1 MSCFYLLT
9 KTKVMEKQTVFKTV
23 NEDAAGIDIGAAQ
36 IFVSIDGNEV
46 KSFDTFTSDYYQC
59 AEYLIQA
66 GIRKVAMEA
75 TGVYWIALYS
85 ILEAKGLKVSLVN
98 PKETKQVKG
107 RKTDVQDGRWI
118 QKLFSA
124 GILRSSFIP
133 EGKYMEIRQL
143 VRERSDLI
151 EMGSIYVNKM
161 QKALE
166 LMNIKLTEV
175 ISQIQGVSGMKI
187 IKAILSG
194 HRDTDFLISL
204 CDKRIRDTKSEQVGK
219 SLQGNYNETYLFMLK
234 SNMEMWE
241 MHQQQVETID
251 SEIEKL
257 LDQLCAG
264 KPHTAVTS
272 KPKSIRHHA
281 PAINDLHYKMVQ
293 LHGANISSIA
303 GINDS
308 TLLRLVGETGA
319 DMSRFPTRKHFIS
332 WLGLSP
338 RRNDSG
344 KSKKRVKAS
353 GCNKAGQ
360 IFKESAQG
368 LLNSKHIAIGS
379 FMRKLKVRKDT
390 PIAIKAGARK
400 IAEAYYDALTKGCEY
415 VEQGVKKYEQLIIQ
429 REKNAL
435 YRLAKKH
442 NIQLVE
448 SKPAA

>member
-1 MSCFYLLT
+1 
-9 KTKVMEKQTVFKTV
+9 MEKQTVFKTV
-23 NEDAAGIDIGAAQ
+23 NEDAAGIDIGAAR
-36 IFVSIDGNEV
+36 IFVSVDGLQV
-46 KSFDTFTSDYYQC
+46 KSFDTFTSDYHHC
-59 AEYLIQA
+59 ACYLIKE
-66 GIRKVAMEA
+66 GISKVAMEA

-85 ILEAKGLKVSLVN
+85 LLESRGIQVSLVN

-107 RKTDVQDGRWI
+107 RKTDVQDCRWI

-133 EGKYMEIRQL
+133 EGKYMEMRQL
-143 VRERSDLI
+143 VRERMDII
-151 EMGSIYVNKM
+151 EMGSTYVNKM

-187 IKAILSG
+187 IKAILEG
-194 HRDTDFLISL
+194 YRDTSYLLSL
-204 CDKRIRDTKSEQVGK
+204 CDKRIRDKKSEEVTK
-219 SLQGNYNETYLFMLK
+219 ALQGSYNETYLFMLK

-241 MHQQQVETID
+241 MHQRQVEIID
-251 SEIEKL
+251 SQIEKL
-257 LDQLCAG
+257 LDQLCADKPKTAVSG
-264 KPHTAVTS
+264 KP
-272 KPKSIRHHA
+272 KLIRHHT
-281 PAINDLHYKMVQ
+281 PMINDLHHKMVQ

-303 GINDS
+303 GINDY
-308 TLLRLVGETGA
+308 TLLRLIGETGA
-319 DMSRFPTRKHFIS
+319 DMSRFPTKKHFIS

-344 KSKKRVKAS
+344 KSKKRVKAP

-368 LLNSKHIAIGS
+368 LLNSKHIAIGC
-379 FMRKLKVRKDT
+379 FMRKLKMRKDT
-390 PIAIKAGARK
+390 PIVIKAGARK
-400 IAEAYYDALTKGCEY
+400 IAEAYYDALIKGNEY
-415 VEQGVKKYEQLIIQ
+415 VEQGVKQYEQAIIQ
-429 REKNAL
+429 RERNAL

-448 SKPAA
+448 NKPAA